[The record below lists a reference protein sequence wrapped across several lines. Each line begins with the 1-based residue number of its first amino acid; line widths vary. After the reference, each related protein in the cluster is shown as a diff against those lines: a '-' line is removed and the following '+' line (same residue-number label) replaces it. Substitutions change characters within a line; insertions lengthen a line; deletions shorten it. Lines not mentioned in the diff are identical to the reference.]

1 MFNVGIET
9 DTKFEWYDLMKVE
22 EVQAAYRNIKQVE
35 DYIVS
40 DIESEWADFDSNSSI
55 DDMVET
61 INLIKNLP
69 VKKQMMFKSIYK
81 EGIHEPLD
89 IARNLKNNKTKY
101 LRNIDEFDE
110 IWETVFIGNK
120 EIAILYN

>member
-35 DYIVS
+35 VYIVS

-89 IARNLKNNKTKY
+89 IARNLKNNKTKC
-101 LRNIDEFDE
+101 LRNIDKFDE